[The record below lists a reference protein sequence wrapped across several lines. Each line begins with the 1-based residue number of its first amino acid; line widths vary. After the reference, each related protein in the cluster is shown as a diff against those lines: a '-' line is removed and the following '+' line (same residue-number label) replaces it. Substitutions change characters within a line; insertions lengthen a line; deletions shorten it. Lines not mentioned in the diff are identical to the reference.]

1 MHRSVLGSIA
11 AAALALPLLAATPA
25 QAVTNSWTAL
35 NGAVILD
42 ESTAG
47 LSGDGSRIRNTDLD
61 LDVTA
66 GDVLTFDVAGLGG
79 ADTVTAT
86 FEVVATDET
95 STEYQDIVIAGETS
109 GSVTIATAGTIE
121 LARIAL
127 SDAGD
132 DGDVDVT
139 NLAFVDSDGDADR
152 PLYFSPDFV
161 QPVVE
166 KRSVVDDEC
175 GFYKIRVGVPAL
187 GENEVASGPAIWRV
201 RINGRLVVNRAV
213 EPGATDRYVREF
225 REDSGRKTIVVRAV
239 GGGIIDEDVV
249 RTNCRG

>member
-1 MHRSVLGSIA
+1 MHRTVLGSIA
-11 AAALALPLLAATPA
+11 AAALALPLLSAAPA
-25 QAVTNSWTAL
+25 HAVTNNWSAF

-47 LSGDGSRIRNTDLD
+47 LSGDGSRIRNTDLA
-61 LDVTA
+61 LNVTS
-66 GDVLTFDVAGLGG
+66 GDVLTFDVVGLGG
-79 ADTVTAT
+79 ADTVSAT
-86 FEVVATDET
+86 FEVVATDGT
-95 STEYQDIVIAGETS
+95 STEYQAIVVAGEAS
-109 GSVTIATAGTIE
+109 GSVTVGAAGTIE

-132 DGDVDVT
+132 DGDVDVS
-139 NLAFVDSDGDADR
+139 NLAFVDTDGDADR
-152 PLYFSPDFV
+152 KLYFAPDFV

-175 GFYKIRVGVPAL
+175 GYYKIRVGVPAL
-187 GENEVASGPAIWRV
+187 GDNEVASGPAIWRL

-213 EPGATDRYVREF
+213 EPGETDRFVRDF

-249 RTNCRG
+249 RTNCRS